1 MGGMGLRKKPLL
13 EMTPLEKAIRF
24 LGGYSATARVC
35 GVAYQVVVNWV
46 RRGHLPRTE
55 WTGETSYAAKI
66 ERALEG
72 KITEEELLSSCFP
85 NWRKSPKNSSE
96 L

>member
-13 EMTPLEKAIRF
+13 EMTHLEKAIRF

-46 RRGHLPRTE
+46 RRGRLPRTE
-55 WTGETSYAAKI
+55 WTGETDYSSRI
-66 ERALEG
+66 EKALAG
-72 KITEEELLSSCFP
+72 AVTREELLSV
-85 NWRKSPKNSSE
+85 RSPTRAIGREASE

>member
-1 MGGMGLRKKPLL
+1 MGGMGIRKKPLL

-35 GVAYQVVVNWV
+35 GVASQVVSNWV

-55 WTGETSYAAKI
+55 WTGETNYSARI
-66 ERALEG
+66 EEALAG
-72 KITEEELLSSCFP
+72 AVPREEILSVRP
-85 NWRKSPKNSSE
+85 SSSRTIVRE
-96 L
+96 R

>member
-1 MGGMGLRKKPLL
+1 MGGMGLRKKLLL

-24 LGGYSATARVC
+24 LGGYSATSRVC

-46 RRGHLPRTE
+46 RRGRLPRTE
-55 WTGETSYAAKI
+55 WTGETDYSARI
-66 ERALEG
+66 EKALAG
-72 KITEEELLSSCFP
+72 AVTREELLSVRP
-85 NWRKSPKNSSE
+85 PTRAIGREASE

>member
-13 EMTPLEKAIRF
+13 EMTHLEKAIRF

-46 RRGHLPRTE
+46 RRGRLPRTE
-55 WTGETSYAAKI
+55 WTGETDYSSKI
-66 ERALEG
+66 EKALAG
-72 KITEEELLSSCFP
+72 AVTREELLSVRP
-85 NWRKSPKNSSE
+85 PTRAIGREASE

>member
-1 MGGMGLRKKPLL
+1 MGGMGLRKKSLL
-13 EMTPLEKAIRF
+13 EMTPLEKAIRS

-35 GVAYQVVVNWV
+35 GIAGQVVINWV
-46 RRGHLPRTE
+46 KRGRLPRTE
-55 WTGETSYAAKI
+55 LSGETNYASKI

-85 NWRKSPKNSSE
+85 NWRKSPKNSN
-96 L
+96 

>member
-13 EMTPLEKAIRF
+13 EMTHLEKAIRF

-46 RRGHLPRTE
+46 RRGRLPRTE
-55 WTGETSYAAKI
+55 WTGETDYSSKI
-66 ERALEG
+66 EKALAG
-72 KITEEELLSSCFP
+72 AVTREELLSVRP
-85 NWRKSPKNSSE
+85 PTRAIGREESE

>member
-1 MGGMGLRKKPLL
+1 M
-13 EMTPLEKAIRF
+13 EMTHLEKAIRF

-46 RRGHLPRTE
+46 RRGRLPRTE
-55 WTGETSYAAKI
+55 WTGETDYSSKI
-66 ERALEG
+66 EKALAG
-72 KITEEELLSSCFP
+72 AVTREELLSVRP
-85 NWRKSPKNSSE
+85 PTRAIGREESE

>member
-24 LGGYSATARVC
+24 LGGYSATARVF
-35 GVAYQVVVNWV
+35 GVAYQVIVNWV
-46 RRGHLPRTE
+46 RRGRLPRTE
-55 WTGETSYAAKI
+55 WTGETDYSARI
-66 ERALEG
+66 EKALAGAVTREEILSVRSPTRAIGREA
-72 KITEEELLSSCFP
+72 
-85 NWRKSPKNSSE
+85 SE